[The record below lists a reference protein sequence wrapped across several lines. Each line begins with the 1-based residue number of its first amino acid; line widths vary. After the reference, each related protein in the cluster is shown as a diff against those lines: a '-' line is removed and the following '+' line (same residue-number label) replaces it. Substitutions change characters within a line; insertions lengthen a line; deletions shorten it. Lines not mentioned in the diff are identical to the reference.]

1 MALLESVASYYGP
14 GISDLVGSIIEI
26 EHPVS
31 YLFKVEVEGISD
43 SGYAECDG
51 LSDRTSTYDHKSL
64 TSPVPHRIPDKRQVG
79 RVTLRKC
86 MTFYDNLA
94 RWYDEVSKYKRLSP
108 DPRRNVVITQLYPI
122 PRNIPILGG
131 IPISMKKYSLGKAN
145 IVGVT
150 SPEYNARRSRL
161 AMMTYTI
168 EPEDVVEITE
178 IGENFGK
185 LMDTVSM
192 LT

>member
-14 GISDLVGSIIEI
+14 DISDLVGSIIEI

-31 YLFKVEVEGISD
+31 FLFKVEVEGVSD

-51 LSDRTSTYDHKSL
+51 LSDRTSTYNHESL
-64 TSPVPHRIPDKRQVG
+64 TSPLPCRIPDKRQVG

-185 LMDTVSM
+185 FMDTVSM